1 MSVDLA
7 TIMALLQN
15 QDPATLA
22 TIQEKLATSTTTPH
36 HIAETGDDQHSPLK
50 RGRGRPKKV
59 LTPEQVAEKEAEE
72 KRTAELKDIRL
83 QKKMIL
89 ETEKAERQVHRE
101 NRQKKRAE
109 DEALQAQIKEHN
121 LKLRKEKRD
130 AKLQEDVEKKE
141 ESFARKLEI
150 YLRKKVELEEYVE
163 KYGPFE

>member
-22 TIQEKLATSTTTPH
+22 TIQEKLAASTTTPH
-36 HIAETGDDQHSPLK
+36 HIAETGDDKHLPLK

-59 LTPEQVAEKEAEE
+59 YTPEQLAEKEADE
-72 KRTAELKDIRL
+72 KLKAELKESRL
-83 QKKMIL
+83 EKKMIH
-89 ETEKAERQVHRE
+89 EAEKAERQVSRE
-101 NRQKKRAE
+101 NRQKQRAE
-109 DEALQAQIKEHN
+109 DEALQAQDKEQKR
-121 LKLRKEKRD
+121 KLREEKRA
-130 AKLQEDVEKKE
+130 AKLQEEAEQKE
-141 ESFARKLEI
+141 EGFARKLEI